1 MWLQAV
7 AIALPRV
14 QVHYTV
20 PTSAIGYLS
29 AATFLGMMLGAVSYL
44 PISESRPKLTITQL
58 FWGTCQLHHFCRG
71 AVLTVFLG
79 SV

>member
-20 PTSAIGYLS
+20 PTSSIGYLS
-29 AATFLGMMLGAVSYL
+29 AATFLGMMLGAVSHL
-44 PISESRPKLTITQL
+44 LISPVPS
-58 FWGTCQLHHFCRG
+58 
-71 AVLTVFLG
+71 
-79 SV
+79 